1 MLVLAGILP
10 DFRLQSPDGD
20 SATTIA
26 VTAAVGA
33 GVFGVLSALA
43 WPLLV
48 RLLLLVPALVLG
60 LLVFFLNGSLLLL
73 ALRLNPSGQSEA
85 APETAVIVAAVM
97 SAVASATG
105 GALAVRDDDAYRR
118 RLYRL
123 ADRRRRGGPACPSAH
138 GTVFLQLD
146 GVGHDVLVAAVGK
159 GLMPTIARWLGH
171 DTGHDAGQKAGQHG
185 MEHGSRHGVREH
197 AGRGAGHGMA
207 HGAGN
212 GAGLGPGHG
221 MAHGT
226 GDGAGLGAGRGVAR
240 GAGDSAG
247 LGAGHDVEDGAGHA
261 VGQGSGDDAGH
272 SAVHRA
278 AHGMARGAGDG
289 AGLGPGHGM
298 AYGAGDGAGHAVGPG
313 SGDGAG
319 HDTMHRA
326 GHGMRSLVPGHGA
339 VEDAGRGTGHGDAH
353 GTGHHP
359 GHSTAHGPGTGPAYG
374 LRASTAHGPDASTA
388 PGPGTSSAHGPGP
401 GSAHGRGPGP
411 GHLPG
416 QSSRPRPRPT
426 HRLTPW
432 RTDWS
437 SQTGA
442 SQLGILHGSNHDVPA
457 FRWYEKETREVMVC
471 NRPTS
476 AAELQRRAVE
486 RTGDGGLLSA
496 DGASRGNLFGGG
508 ADEQALVLSIATRR
522 RSPANRSRAGYFA
535 YFSDPANA
543 VRTALSFVAEAA
555 REVGQST
562 RARLRKERPRV
573 ARGGLYPFIRA
584 FATVVERDVVVAAV
598 MGDLLA
604 GRTAVYADL
613 VAYDEVAHH
622 SGPLGRDAEQVLA
635 RLDRSLALIEKVAE
649 HAPRPYRIV
658 VLSDHG
664 QSPGETFRARYG
676 LTLGD
681 LVRAGCGLPVPRR
694 AERTHSGAEARAAV
708 RAALRRPV
716 EEGDERHRPTPD
728 SEPVVLASG
737 NLGLVS
743 FPDVPHRMSK
753 EEMDARHPALLTT
766 LANHPG
772 IGFLLVR
779 SEEHGGVVLGPYGT
793 EIPVDRLD
801 EEPGPL
807 AGFGPGAVEAVRRT
821 HSFPHTADIMV
832 NSFHDPADGEVL
844 SFEEQIGS
852 HGGLGGAQ
860 AKPFLLSP
868 LALSAP
874 VADGE
879 DLIGAEHVH
888 RVLRRW
894 LRESDGPQVPLEP
907 AREERA
913 A

>member
-1 MLVLAGILP
+1 MWGVSTLTMLVLAGILP
-10 DFRLQSPDGD
+10 DFRLQSADGA

-26 VTAAVGA
+26 MTAAVGA

-123 ADRRRRGGPACPSAH
+123 ADRRRRGGAACPATP

-146 GVGHDVLVAAVGK
+146 GVGHDVLAAAVRK
-159 GLMPTIARWLGH
+159 GLMPTVAGWLGS
-171 DTGHDAGQKAGQHG
+171 APQQ
-185 MEHGSRHGVREH
+185 
-197 AGRGAGHGMA
+197 GRGQ
-207 HGAGN
+207 
-212 GAGLGPGHG
+212 
-221 MAHGT
+221 
-226 GDGAGLGAGRGVAR
+226 GRA
-240 GAGDSAG
+240 
-247 LGAGHDVEDGAGHA
+247 
-261 VGQGSGDDAGH
+261 GSGA
-272 SAVHRA
+272 
-278 AHGMARGAGDG
+278 
-289 AGLGPGHGM
+289 P
-298 AYGAGDGAGHAVGPG
+298 
-313 SGDGAG
+313 
-319 HDTMHRA
+319 
-326 GHGMRSLVPGHGA
+326 
-339 VEDAGRGTGHGDAH
+339 
-353 GTGHHP
+353 
-359 GHSTAHGPGTGPAYG
+359 
-374 LRASTAHGPDASTA
+374 RAS
-388 PGPGTSSAHGPGP
+388 
-401 GSAHGRGPGP
+401 
-411 GHLPG
+411 
-416 QSSRPRPRPT
+416 
-426 HRLTPW
+426 HRLTRW
-432 RTDWS
+432 HTDWS

-457 FRWYEKETREVMVC
+457 FRWYEKDTGEVMVC

-496 DGASRGNLFGGG
+496 DGASRGNLFSGG

-522 RSPANRSRAGYFA
+522 RSRETRSRSGYFA

-543 VRTALSFVAEAA
+543 VRTALSFVAEVG
-555 REVGQST
+555 RESGQST
-562 RARLRKERPRV
+562 RARLRQERPRV
-573 ARGGLYPFIRA
+573 GRGGLYPLVRA

-598 MGDLLA
+598 MGDMLA

-622 SGPLGRDAEQVLA
+622 SGPLGRDTEQVLG
-635 RLDRSLALIEKVAE
+635 RLDRALALIENVAE

-676 LTLGD
+676 LTLGN
-681 LVRAGCGLPVPRR
+681 LVRAGCGLAVPRK

-716 EEGDERHRPTPD
+716 EESGERHRPTGRR
-728 SEPVVLASG
+728 SEPIVLASG
-737 NLGLVS
+737 NLGLIS

-753 EEMDARHPALLTT
+753 EEIDARHPALLTT

-779 SEEHGGVVLGPYGT
+779 SEEHGGVVLGAYGA
-793 EIPVDRLD
+793 EIPLDQLDRT
-801 EEPGPL
+801 PGPL
-807 AGFGPGAVEAVRRT
+807 AAFGPGAADAVRRT

-844 SFEEQIGS
+844 AFEEQIGS

-860 AKPFLLSP
+860 ARPFLLSP

-874 VADGE
+874 VE
-879 DLIGAEHVH
+879 DDEELIGAEHVH

-894 LRESDGPQVPLEP
+894 LRESNGPQIPLETAP
-907 AREERA
+907 EERA

>member
-1 MLVLAGILP
+1 MRGVRWRRVASQLGRSVVVWAVSTVTMLVLAGILP
-10 DFRLQSPDGD
+10 DFRLQSPDGE
-20 SATTIA
+20 SATHIA

-33 GVFGVLSALA
+33 GAFGVLSALV

-48 RLLLLVPALVLG
+48 RALLLVPALVLG
-60 LLVFFLNGSLLLL
+60 LLVFVLNGSLLLV
-73 ALRLNPSGQSEA
+73 ALRLNPSSSAEA
-85 APETAVIVAAVM
+85 APETAVVVAAVM

-123 ADRRRRGGPACPSAH
+123 ADRRRVPGLPGPATP

-159 GLMPTIARWLGH
+159 GLMPTVARWLEG
-171 DTGHDAGQKAGQHG
+171 
-185 MEHGSRHGVREH
+185 
-197 AGRGAGHGMA
+197 
-207 HGAGN
+207 
-212 GAGLGPGHG
+212 
-221 MAHGT
+221 
-226 GDGAGLGAGRGVAR
+226 
-240 GAGDSAG
+240 
-247 LGAGHDVEDGAGHA
+247 
-261 VGQGSGDDAGH
+261 
-272 SAVHRA
+272 
-278 AHGMARGAGDG
+278 
-289 AGLGPGHGM
+289 
-298 AYGAGDGAGHAVGPG
+298 
-313 SGDGAG
+313 
-319 HDTMHRA
+319 
-326 GHGMRSLVPGHGA
+326 
-339 VEDAGRGTGHGDAH
+339 
-353 GTGHHP
+353 
-359 GHSTAHGPGTGPAYG
+359 
-374 LRASTAHGPDASTA
+374 
-388 PGPGTSSAHGPGP
+388 
-401 GSAHGRGPGP
+401 
-411 GHLPG
+411 
-416 QSSRPRPRPT
+416 T

-442 SQLGILHGSNHDVPA
+442 SQLGILHGTNHDVPA
-457 FRWYEKETREVMVC
+457 FRWYDKDRREVMVC

-486 RTGDGGLLSA
+486 FTGDGGLLTV

-522 RSPANRSRAGYFA
+522 RGRENRSRAGYFA

-543 VRTALSFVAEAA
+543 VRTVMSFVAEVG
-555 REVGQST
+555 REIGEST
-562 RARLRKERPRV
+562 RARMRKQRPRV
-573 ARGGLYPFIRA
+573 SRGGLYPFVRA

-622 SGPLGRDAEQVLA
+622 SGPMSRDAEKVLQ
-635 RLDRSLALIEKVAE
+635 RLDRALALIANVAE

-676 LTLGD
+676 LGLGE
-681 LVRAGCGLPVPRR
+681 LVRAGCGLPVPRK
-694 AERTHSGAEARAAV
+694 AQRTHSGAEARVAV

-716 EEGDERHRPTPD
+716 EERGEQYGPARH
-728 SEPVVLASG
+728 SEPLVLASG

-753 EEMDARHPALLTT
+753 EEIDARHPALLTT

-779 SEEHGGVVLGPYGT
+779 SEEHGGLVLGAHGAQ
-793 EIPVDRLD
+793 IPLD
-801 EEPGPL
+801 QLDDDPGPL
-807 AGFGPGAVEAVRRT
+807 EVFGPGAADAVRRT

-844 SFEEQIGS
+844 AFEEQIGS

-860 AKPFLLSP
+860 ARPFLLSP
-868 LALSAP
+868 LAFSEP
-874 VADGE
+874 VE
-879 DLIGAEHVH
+879 EGAELVGAERVH

-894 LRESDGPQVPLEP
+894 LWELNGPQVPLTGED
-907 AREERA
+907 ARERA